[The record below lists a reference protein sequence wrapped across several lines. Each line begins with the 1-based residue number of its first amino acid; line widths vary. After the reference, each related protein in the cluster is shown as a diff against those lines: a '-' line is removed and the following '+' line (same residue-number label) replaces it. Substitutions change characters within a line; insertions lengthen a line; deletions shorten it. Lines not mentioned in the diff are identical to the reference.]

1 MRALRYKPSDEVIAH
16 FGTAPVSRDAAT
28 AGSTPA
34 ARTRGGAD
42 GTPAR
47 RGEGGASGNG
57 NGTLYTLD
65 AKGMLQVARV
75 RTGISDGLFTEVQG
89 QNVTEGMKVI
99 DGTVS
104 AAPPPA
110 AAASNPMGGAQQ
122 SGRGRPGGGF

>member
-1 MRALRYKPSDEVIAH
+1 MQPSDEVLAH
-16 FGTAPVSRDAAT
+16 FGTAPVSSDPRTT

-42 GTPAR
+42 GTLAR

-75 RTGISDGLFTEVQG
+75 RTGISDGLFTEVHG
-89 QNVTEGMKVI
+89 QDVTEGMKVM

-104 AAPPPA
+104 ASPRPA